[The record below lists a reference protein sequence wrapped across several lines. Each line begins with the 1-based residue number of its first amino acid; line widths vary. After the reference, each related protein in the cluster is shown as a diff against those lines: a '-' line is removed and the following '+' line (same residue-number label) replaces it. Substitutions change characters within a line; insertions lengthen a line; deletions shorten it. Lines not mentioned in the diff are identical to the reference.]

1 MTATT
6 SPRLT
11 STAGPIPSK
20 GTLPMP
26 ANTLL
31 LKGTIVQVD
40 SDGRAVA
47 NKDDA
52 NQHAAGKCS
61 MNYDNRTGSIAGGA
75 DDDLN
80 CEVEYGVFGWK
91 GEDGHLPKVGDV
103 AYVVDNQTVSNYAG
117 ATSKRGYAGY
127 CVEVRDGLYWI
138 WMGPHVVAQITLA
151 TGVAAGL
158 ASAVG
163 DITDLQG
170 EVDDLQTDAARG
182 FLPIPLSAFVLAAN
196 GAPTVVYADGTDG
209 TAYTEGLHYRF
220 NDGTTAAIGTTV
232 PLPQDLDAT
241 EDVEIHFLASR
252 VGSENVDT
260 VLTVSAFFQTVGA
273 AYNADAE
280 CGGNTEALAADTTVV
295 QELSVAI
302 DAANV
307 PAAPCALSFSVV
319 PDAEL
324 ANDDL
329 LIHACWLEYTK
340 ALTTT

>member
-40 SDGRAVA
+40 SNGRAVA
-47 NKDDA
+47 NKTDA
-52 NQHAAGKCS
+52 KQNASGKCAG
-61 MNYDNRTGSIAGGA
+61 NYDNRTGSIAGGA
-75 DDDLN
+75 NDDLN

-91 GEDGHLPKVGDV
+91 GEADHLPKVGDV
-103 AYVVDNQTVSNYAG
+103 VYVVDNQTVSNYAG
-117 ATSKRGYAGY
+117 LDGNRGYAGY

-151 TGVAAGL
+151 TGVAADL
-158 ASAVG
+158 DTAEEN
-163 DITDLQG
+163 ITALQG

-182 FLPIPLSAFVLAAN
+182 FLPIPLSSFVLAAT
-196 GAPTVVYADGTDG
+196 GAPTVVYADNTDG
-209 TAYTEGLHYRF
+209 TAYDNGLHYRF

-252 VGSENVDT
+252 VGTEDDT
-260 VLTVSAFFQTVGA
+260 AVLTVAAFFQTVGA
-273 AYNADAE
+273 AYTADAD
-280 CGGNTEALAADTTVV
+280 CGGHTAALAADTTVV
-295 QELSVAI
+295 QELSLVI
-302 DAANV
+302 DAAAV
-307 PAAPCALSFSVV
+307 PAAPRALSFSVV
-319 PDAEL
+319 PDAAL
-324 ANDDL
+324 DADDL